1 MAREVGQVFVDLY
14 RRLRRVERRE
24 VGAFRDWIEHTDNL
38 IHVSVLVFLP
48 LLIGLVTY
56 LSNLLEGV
64 LPFLLFP
71 PLASGTYTLFA
82 NPESEYASPRRF
94 VGGLTLGAA
103 CGWVALEL
111 TGRYWY
117 AVPPGSLRAHAGAA
131 AFSVLLTGVLVWV
144 LDLEE
149 SAAFSTALLV
159 LVTGMNQ
166 LLYVA
171 SVAASTV
178 LIAGVFVAWRDRF
191 YERRDEYLYQTTKG
205 DDHVLVPVRGERS
218 HTTAMLG
225 ARLASAHDAGK
236 VVLIDVLDAET
247 VDAARAD
254 LADDPP
260 DSGGD
265 GEDDASGITE
275 SEARE
280 YAAAS
285 AATDLEGRADTIE
298 AEFDVPCEVL
308 VVFGGGDPGATVL
321 DAARET
327 NCDLIAAPYE
337 ENGDELGG
345 FVRTLLGGRI
355 DVIVHR
361 SADGR
366 TSWSSAFVPVRK
378 AGDVA
383 HAMIDFAGRLVG
395 DGEVSVCHCI
405 GSERERRRAE
415 EMLANLAETVTGGV
429 ETRVT
434 ETPIETFLERNDD
447 RYDVVFLGAS
457 TDRSAAS
464 RFVSRPTFQ
473 RVSGLDAD
481 VAIVHRG

>member
-1 MAREVGQVFVDLY
+1 MARRVRRVLGDLY
-14 RRLRRVERRE
+14 RRLRRLERRE
-24 VGAFRDWIEHTDNL
+24 IGAFRDWIEHTDNL

-48 LLIGLVTY
+48 VLIGAVTY

-94 VGGLTLGAA
+94 VGGLTLGAL
-103 CGWVALEL
+103 CGWAALEL
-111 TGRYWY
+111 AVGYWY
-117 AVPPGSLRAHAGAA
+117 EASAATLQVDAGAA
-131 AFSVLLTGVLVWV
+131 AFSVFLTGVLAWL

-159 LVTGMNQ
+159 LVTGTTR
-166 LLYVA
+166 LAYVA
-171 SVAASTV
+171 SVVVSTV

-191 YERRDEYLYQTTKG
+191 YEQRDEYLYQTTRG
-205 DDHVLVPVRGERS
+205 DDHVLVPIRGDHS
-218 HTTAMLG
+218 HATVMLG

-236 VVLIDVLDAET
+236 VVLIDVLDADAVE
-247 VDAARAD
+247 AARAD
-254 LADDPP
+254 LSGSPP
-260 DSGGD
+260 GNSGEG
-265 GEDDASGITE
+265 SGITE
-275 SEARE
+275 AEARE
-280 YAAAS
+280 HATEAAV
-285 AATDLEGRADTIE
+285 TDLEGRADAVE
-298 AEFDVPCEVL
+298 SAFDLPCEVI
-308 VVFGGGDPGATVL
+308 VAFGGGDPGATVL
-321 DAARET
+321 DAAGEA
-327 NCDLIAAPYE
+327 NCDLIVAPYE
-337 ENGDELGG
+337 ADGDGLAG
-345 FVRTLLGGRI
+345 FVRTLLGGET
-355 DVIVHR
+355 DVLVHR

-366 TSWSSAFVPVRK
+366 TEWSSALVPVRR

-395 DGEVSVCHCI
+395 GAEVGVCHCI

-415 EMLANLAETVTGGV
+415 AMLANLAETATGAI

-434 ETPIETFLERNDD
+434 ETPIERFLERNDD
-447 RYDVVFLGAS
+447 RYGIVLLGAS

-464 RFVSRPTFQ
+464 RLVSKPTFL
-473 RVSGLDAD
+473 RVSDLDAD